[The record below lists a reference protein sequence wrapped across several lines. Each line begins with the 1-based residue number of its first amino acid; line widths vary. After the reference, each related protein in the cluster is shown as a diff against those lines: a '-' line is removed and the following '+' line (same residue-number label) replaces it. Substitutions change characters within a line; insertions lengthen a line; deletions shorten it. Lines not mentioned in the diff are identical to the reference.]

1 MNIKQLRQKREAAH
15 AKATAVATAAG
26 ENLMSAEQR
35 TEFDAAVAERNAL
48 DQQIADFEALQ
59 ASDRKAPSIEVGQNR
74 EEKKPFASLGEQLKA
89 ILRYETQGRRSED
102 PRIQAALGNSETV
115 DSDGGFMVQPDFG
128 VLLVQHAYQTGVLAS
143 RCFDIPMSQRS
154 LKMPAIDEKSRA
166 NGSRW
171 GGIQGFWEAEAATL
185 TASKTKVSTVTME
198 ANKLTVLTYITSE
211 LQEDAPALGAY
222 VSKAA
227 PDEIGFKLDD
237 GVYNGLGSG
246 MPLGILNAPALVTVA
261 KDASQAADT
270 VSTTNVINM
279 QNRMP
284 MSSRATSAWFIQQ
297 DLEPQLWEL
306 VRAPGSTALEQF
318 IYTPPGERGNNSPYG
333 MMLGS
338 PVIPIEQAAA
348 VGTPGD
354 IVYAD
359 FEQYFLGQRGALR
372 QDSSIHVAFLT
383 DELAFRFILRVD
395 GQPAWKTPVA
405 AFGTGT
411 LRSPYVA
418 LAARS

>member
-1 MNIKQLRQKREAAH
+1 MNLKKLQALFEAADKK
-15 AKATAVATAAG
+15 AKDLAAAAG
-26 ENLMSAEQR
+26 DRLMTADEK
-35 TEFDAAVAERNAL
+35 TAFDGAVSERNGL
-48 DQQIADFEALQ
+48 SDQIKSFRELQ
-59 ASDRKAPSIEVGQNR
+59 ESDRTSGIVVG
-74 EEKKPFASLGEQLKA
+74 EDLSAKKPFATFGEQLGA
-89 ILRYETQGRRSED
+89 IMKYELSGRRTD
-102 PRIQAALGNSETV
+102 DARILAALGNSESV
-115 DSDGGFMVQPDFG
+115 DSDGGFLVQPEFG
-128 VLLVQHAYQTGVLAS
+128 KLLIQNAYETGILAK
-143 RCFDIPMSQRS
+143 RCFDIPMSTRS

-171 GGIQGFWEAEAATL
+171 GGIQGFWEAEAALL
-185 TASKTKVSTVTME
+185 TASKSKVSTVSLE
-198 ANKLTVLTYITSE
+198 ANKLTVLSYITSE

-222 VSKAA
+222 ISKAA
-227 PDEIGFKLDD
+227 PDELGFKLDD
-237 GVYNGLGSG
+237 GIYNGTGAG

-261 KDASQAADT
+261 KDSAQPAAT
-270 VSTTNVINM
+270 ISTTNVINM

-284 MSSRATSAWFIQQ
+284 MASRAGAAWFIQQ
-297 DLEPQLWEL
+297 DLEPQLWQL

-359 FEQYFLGQRGALR
+359 LEQYFLGQRGVLR
-372 QDSSIHVAFLT
+372 QDSSIHVGFIS

-395 GQPAWKTPVA
+395 GQPAWKNPVA

-411 LRSPYVA
+411 LRSPFVA
-418 LAARS
+418 LAVRS